1 MDISNNL
8 DRNNFGI
15 KNGVTNFYTNKKTNI
30 SEKEITERSN
40 SYSNIDDFFISE
52 SREEFLKKLKSKNS
66 LAFFT
71 QLLTQNDRFLAKKSL
86 FKANDAYVKSNKIS
100 DLIYG
105 NIEYTHFFA

>member
-30 SEKEITERSN
+30 SEKEITERRN
-40 SYSNIDDFFISE
+40 SYSNINDFFISE

-66 LAFFT
+66 LPFLT
-71 QLLTQNDRFLAKKSL
+71 QLLSQKNGVFSEKST
-86 FKANDAYVKSNKIS
+86 FTANNAYTKSNKIS

-105 NIEYTHFFA
+105 NLEYIQFFA